1 MVFEAIGIK
10 HVSQIQTHTCVFL
23 QSMDSNDA
31 TFEVEKEVTA
41 GTYTGGFFKDAKKEC
56 KNAENRWVF
65 TGSISEGK
73 LWL

>member
-1 MVFEAIGIK
+1 
-10 HVSQIQTHTCVFL
+10 
-23 QSMDSNDA
+23 MDSNDA

-56 KNAENRWVF
+56 KNSENRWVF